1 MKIHRFFRLFL
12 YFFILSLFFLVFIK
26 NSHAENDLCSQLYC
40 SAGTYCQCIGVIYG
54 NGVDA
59 CTYGQS
65 SDCDCSCNSSA
76 SSFLPGT
83 LVKTTTGERKIEDIR
98 VGDEVLS
105 FKDEKIA
112 YSKVVRIFKYPKPYH
127 YTLEAGEY
135 MVKVTY
141 NHPFYIGS
149 NQFKIVED
157 LKIGDT
163 VYVLENGQ
171 LTAKEITQKTRVEEE
186 SYVYNLTVD
195 NTNTYFA
202 NDFAVHNKWAP
213 PNPMGGENC
222 APNYTPNYSQVTR
235 TFCTSDYKDTDI
247 VEGNARKITGCC
259 DNTHEDEEGNEV
271 CNHHNYQWTD
281 YACVPIATPTPT
293 PWIRVV
299 VKNPTGTAV
308 NSKQICGVDC
318 SGSVCTKKGAAY
330 CSANDNDFTF
340 SKFNSVNNR
349 LGGRIALA
357 DQLNRA
363 FIVVG
368 VTPSVSGF
376 EEPTCNGINGYCY
389 VWNENSWSTGGRTV
403 DFIVASPTPTPTPYP
418 TVAISGNLREYL
430 GAACYN
436 NISTNTLSLNINPQ
450 IPAGVTA
457 NCGVTP
463 PTGQTK
469 SSYRCTVVF
478 NNTSDPSQ
486 NLNLAALA
494 TGYSS
499 AYWTNANACT
509 NTAGNSLPID
519 VSSGGST
526 VYNKDIFFKNV
537 SSWIKLKNSS
547 FSGSGSLTNVL
558 PLSIAA
564 YDSDDD
570 ISQRYF
576 IMNSTGNDPGLVTA
590 SSINTGT
597 ADVSSKNWKADYT
610 QSTVMNPTAFLSYV
624 KSRKTYTKITAL
636 NQITSDGIYVW
647 DEVTSFPGITTATTP
662 NFNFVLI
669 STTQAITISGTDF
682 SPGKSVALVANSITF
697 GNSTQTANGLFI
709 AQTIDAGSN
718 SNQGLKITGNLIAK
732 TTLTNNRSWS
742 NNSKPSVF
750 IVFDPVQYINLL
762 PYLSTAN
769 YDWRQIQ

>member
-1 MKIHRFFRLFL
+1 MIYLNLKIKKL
-12 YFFILSLFFLVFIK
+12 YFTLKYFLILVLFFLVSVFFVSK
-26 NSHAENDLCSQLYC
+26 V
-40 SAGTYCQCIGVIYG
+40 SAQCVPWGYIQCGGNLGTDKCCADAPEGGGHFCVI
-54 NGVDA
+54 
-59 CTYGQS
+59 
-65 SDCDCSCNSSA
+65 CD

-83 LVKTTTGERKIEDIR
+83 LVKTSTGDKKIENIK

-105 FKDEKIA
+105 FKDKKIA
-112 YSKVVRIFKYPKPYH
+112 YSKVVRVFKYPKPYH

-149 NQFKIVED
+149 NQFKIVEE

-163 VYVLENGQ
+163 VFVLENNQ
-171 LTAKEITQKTRVEEE
+171 LTAKEITRKTRVEEE
-186 SYVYNLTVD
+186 SYVYNMTVD

-202 NDFAVHNKWAP
+202 GGFAVHNKGNFECNDRWVNCPAGYIRT
-213 PNPMGGENC
+213 NTVNNVECKADSGGTAAWCNGIGT
-222 APNYTPNYSQVTR
+222 AQAV
-235 TFCTSDYKDTDI
+235 
-247 VEGNARKITGCC
+247 TGCC
-259 DNTHEDEEGNEV
+259 SRMIRCEGEPDPEKND
-271 CNHHNYQWTD
+271 CCRYGDDQITT
-281 YACVPIATPTPT
+281 YACVPIATPTP
-293 PWIRVV
+293 I
-299 VKNPTGTAV
+299 PT
-308 NSKQICGVDC
+308 N
-318 SGSVCTKKGAAY
+318 
-330 CSANDNDFTF
+330 
-340 SKFNSVNNR
+340 
-349 LGGRIALA
+349 
-357 DQLNRA
+357 
-363 FIVVG
+363 
-368 VTPSVSGF
+368 
-376 EEPTCNGINGYCY
+376 
-389 VWNENSWSTGGRTV
+389 
-403 DFIVASPTPTPTPYP
+403 TPTPTPYP

-647 DEVTSFPGITTATTP
+647 DGVTSFPGITTATTP

>member
-368 VTPSVSGF
+368 VTPSVAGF
-376 EEPTCNGINGYCY
+376 AENTCNNIGGYCY
-389 VWNENSWSTGGRTV
+389 VWAENSWSTGGRTV
-403 DFIVASPTPTPTPYP
+403 NFIVASPTPTPTPTTAP
-418 TVAISGNLREYL
+418 LPWIKIKDSSFISGNNL
-430 GAACYN
+430 N
-436 NISTNTLSLNINPQ
+436 NR
-450 IPAGVTA
+450 IPVLPVAYDADDTPANDYFIRDVAGVVGAPLVNITA
-457 NCGVTP
+457 LNP
-463 PTGQTK
+463 SAKTGQPEYKAT
-469 SSYRCTVVF
+469 YT
-478 NNTSDPSQ
+478 PS
-486 NLNLAALA
+486 
-494 TGYSS
+494 
-499 AYWTNANACT
+499 
-509 NTAGNSLPID
+509 
-519 VSSGGST
+519 ST
-526 VYNKDIFFKNV
+526 VYTMTP
-537 SSWIKLKNSS
+537 
-547 FSGSGSLTNVL
+547 TN
-558 PLSIAA
+558 
-564 YDSDDD
+564 
-570 ISQRYF
+570 
-576 IMNSTGNDPGLVTA
+576 
-590 SSINTGT
+590 
-597 ADVSSKNWKADYT
+597 
-610 QSTVMNPTAFLSYV
+610 FLSYV
-624 KSRKTYTKITAL
+624 KSRKEYKKINDLSEIDA
-636 NQITSDGIYVW
+636 DGIYYYQLANPTLRIDSIPSQFNSYNVVIISSGVV
-647 DEVTSFPGITTATTP
+647 DINVV
-662 NFNFVLI
+662 NFI
-669 STTQAITISGTDF
+669 PS
-682 SPGKSVALVANSITF
+682 KSVAILAPTINFSSVVQQASGIFIGDTV
-697 GNSTQTANGLFI
+697 STGTNA
-709 AQTIDAGSN
+709 T
-718 SNQGLKITGNLIAK
+718 QGLKIIGNLIAQ
-732 TTLTNNRSWS
+732 TSLINNRRWS
-742 NNSKPSVF
+742 DLNKPAIF
-750 IVFDPVQYINLL
+750 IKFDQTKYINLL

-769 YDWRQIQ
+769 YQWRETQ